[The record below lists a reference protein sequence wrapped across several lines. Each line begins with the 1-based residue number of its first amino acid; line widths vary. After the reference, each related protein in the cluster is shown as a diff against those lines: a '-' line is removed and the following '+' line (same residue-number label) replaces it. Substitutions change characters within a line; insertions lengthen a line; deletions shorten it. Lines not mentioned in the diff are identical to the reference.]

1 MKIKAVSDVDFT
13 DPNSQILL
21 ILDHIEDYQD
31 LVDKNRQVA
40 LEKGD
45 WSLRNADIRKY
56 LINIGYVL

>member
-1 MKIKAVSDVDFT
+1 MDFT